1 MMLTVMC
8 CMASPLSAETSGL
21 FTYMDEGKSITIT
34 NCSKN
39 AVGAVEIPATI
50 NDKPV
55 TSIGGSAF
63 YQCAS
68 MTSIII
74 PGTVTSIADAAFNSC
89 DGLTSITIPAGVTS
103 IGWRAFRQCAEL
115 KAINVDSSN
124 AKYSSVDGILFNK
137 NQTTLVECPGG
148 RTGSLTLPSSVE
160 CIEGF
165 AFEYC
170 AHLTRV
176 TTPNNVKSIGLMAF
190 GHCSGLTS
198 VNIPASLTSIPDFAF
213 SYCTSL
219 TSITIPSSVTSIGGF
234 AFFSCTNLTSITIPA
249 SVTSIESRTIA
260 ASFFNCTS
268 LKEINV
274 DAHNADFSSVDG
286 VLFDKKQTT
295 LIQYPGGKKGAYTIP
310 AGVTSVNKV
319 AFLQCPGLTAIHVD
333 AQNANYTS
341 VDGALYNKYVRTLI
355 CCPGGKTGSLVIPPS
370 VTWFAS
376 EAFSQCVGLTS
387 VTIPASVRNL
397 GDSHFRRCPALK
409 EINVDP
415 SHNKYSSSQ
424 GMLFNKDLSKL
435 IQCPCG
441 RNDGVTI
448 PATVSSIDI
457 GAFSRCSELKAIN
470 VDSHNEDY
478 SSVDGIL
485 FNKDQTALILCPGG
499 RADSVTIPSTVFS
512 IRDSSFD
519 SCKDLCGVKIPD
531 SVTSIGSDAFSSC
544 PRLASVTIPAS
555 VTHIGQFAFSDCATL
570 TSAHFLGN
578 APEMGQDVFHK
589 TAADFTV
596 HYRKGKTGFT
606 SPKWEGYKAVNMDEI
621 K

>member
-1 MMLTVMC
+1 MMLAVLC

-55 TSIGGSAF
+55 TSIGRSAF

-74 PGTVTSIADAAFNSC
+74 PGTVTSIADAAFVSC

-103 IGWRAFRQCAEL
+103 IGWHAFRQCAEL

-160 CIEGF
+160 CIERF

-170 AHLTRV
+170 AHLTSV
-176 TTPNNVKSIGLMAF
+176 TIPNNVKSIGLMAF
-190 GHCSGLTS
+190 GKCYGLTS
-198 VNIPASLTSIPDFAF
+198 VTMSASLTRIEDFTF
-213 SYCTSL
+213 SHCSSL
-219 TSITIPSSVTSIGGF
+219 TSMTIPAGVTSIGRL
-234 AFFSCTNLTSITIPA
+234 AFFNCTNLTSITIPA
-249 SVTSIESRTIA
+249 SVTNIVQMPF
-260 ASFFNCTS
+260 ASFSHCTG
-268 LKEINV
+268 LTEINV

-295 LIQYPGGKKGAYTIP
+295 LIHYPGGKKGAYTIP
-310 AGVTSVNKV
+310 AGVTSVNKM
-319 AFLQCPGLTAIHVD
+319 AFYQCTGLTAIHVD

-424 GMLFNKDLSKL
+424 GMLFNKDLSNL

-531 SVTSIGSDAFSSC
+531 SVTKIEGYAFWRC
-544 PRLASVTIPAS
+544 PRLTTVTIPAS
-555 VTHIGQFAFSDCATL
+555 VRHIGLFAFSDCATL

-578 APEMGQDVFHK
+578 APEMGQNVFHK

-606 SPKWEGYKAVNMDEI
+606 SPKWEGYKAVNMDES